1 MEITARSSFIITS
14 ARKLRLVADGLRGL
28 NAEKAM
34 ELLKGLDKR
43 ASNQLEETLNQAISN
58 AKNNHHLNTEDLM
71 IKRIEVNSGP
81 TYKRFQPVSKGSAHA
96 IAKRTSHLI
105 IVLESPEK
113 GEKGAQNGTKS

>member
-34 ELLKGLDKR
+34 ELLNGLDKR
-43 ASNQLEETLNQAISN
+43 AGNQIKETLNQAISN
-58 AKNNHHLNTEDLM
+58 AKNNFHLGTGYLV
-71 IKRIEVNSGP
+71 IKKIEVNSAF
-81 TYKRFQPVSKGSAHA
+81 THKRFQPVSKGSAHA

-113 GEKGAQNGTKS
+113 SEKGVQNGTKS